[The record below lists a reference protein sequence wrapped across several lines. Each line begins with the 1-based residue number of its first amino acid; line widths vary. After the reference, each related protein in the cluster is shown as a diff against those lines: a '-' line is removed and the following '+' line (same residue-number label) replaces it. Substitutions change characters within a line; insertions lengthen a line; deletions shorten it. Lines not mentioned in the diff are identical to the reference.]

1 MRYSKRKRKGTK
13 VKKLANGGNGDPP
26 KGDPPYVSQAYGG
39 FPLYKEFGELTPT
52 PTSEFYTKAE
62 ERGYYE
68 GLPLLLPEAEVVAES
83 TNPFD
88 LSSIDNVVRQT
99 GAGVLGDYANIPADV
114 REAYEAQVTQ
124 GINEGAVLAAVGMS
138 PLLAMG
144 AGPVLARG
152 LAGWS
157 TISSLPLVSMEGAGL
172 VTVGQAVD
180 LVGAGIAVEHAPK
193 HVRDFIE
200 EPSIGGGAWLGLDL
214 LGLMMGG
221 SAAKSIYTQSLRAG
235 ENLTTPMTF
244 TSAVNLGDEAIIAGK
259 LDEATVLF
267 NRVVKDEISQIAT
280 STKINAADKQAAI
293 DEVLEFYSNYLNN
306 PAALEKLV
314 AQKQML
320 GGAKQVPMSPVI
332 AEEASL
338 QSYIYNKSTP
348 YYSVFDDAGGR
359 IGAHVD
365 PATPIR
371 SFTLTPTEVSP
382 GVFEAKASVSYFS
395 NTTPGRQAAAEAL
408 LENLRT
414 GSESAKNA
422 VLRAQ
427 EYLKQTY
434 GYSARGI
441 AKPQLN
447 ISGQVDMVDGVVIP
461 EGGFSSFDLSAQQIE
476 MLETLTP
483 EQFVSTLIHET
494 NHNMLTPFL
503 NQMADLQ
510 IMEMHMIGAT
520 NRIPQFRNATRVA
533 DKSLAPG
540 FHTADDMV
548 SGIREV
554 SAKYNNLHPEFST
567 GELDRHIM
575 ELLLPDEGIAR
586 LWEIKKA
593 YSAQAAKQGM
603 SFEDWMYKFTPEE
616 AEKGLNAWRN
626 GKQAGG
632 EKFIEADL
640 FLDLFQGSN
649 TEEKLRSLTSALNE
663 TFTPLPVITTAG
675 AAAVATDA
683 VISDEETPTINKRG
697 GFISKKKRRKGYRSI

>member
-1 MRYSKRKRKGTK
+1 MKYSKRRKKGT
-13 VKKLANGGNGDPP
+13 VIKKLANGGNGDPP
-26 KGDPPYVSQAYGG
+26 YGDPPYVSQSYEG
-39 FPLYKEFGELTPT
+39 FPLYKEFGQLTAT
-52 PTSEFYTKAE
+52 PTSKFYTKAK
-62 ERGYYE
+62 ERGFYE

-88 LSSIDNVVRQT
+88 LSSIDNVVQQT

-144 AGPVLARG
+144 VGPVLAEG

-157 TISSLPLVSMEGAGL
+157 AISSVPLVSMEGAGL

-180 LVGAGIAVEHAPK
+180 LVGAGMVVEHAPK

-214 LGLMMGG
+214 LGTIMGG
-221 SAAKSIYTQSLRAG
+221 SAAKNIYAQGLRASG
-235 ENLTTPMTF
+235 NLKTPMTF

-259 LDEATVLF
+259 LDEATMLF
-267 NRVVKDEISQIAT
+267 NRVVKDEISQINSLKI
-280 STKINAADKQAAI
+280 STADKQKGI
-293 DEVLEFYSNYLNN
+293 NETIEFYSKYLEN

-314 AQKQML
+314 SQKQML
-320 GGAKQVPMSPVI
+320 SGVKQVPMSPVI

-338 QSYIYNKSTP
+338 QSYIYNKATP
-348 YYSVFDDAGGR
+348 YYSVFDDAGAPIYG
-359 IGAHVD
+359 GHVK
-365 PATPIR
+365 PETPIR

-382 GVFEAKASVSYFS
+382 GVFEARASVSYFS
-395 NTTPGRQAAAEAL
+395 NTTPGRRSAAEAL
-408 LENLRT
+408 LENLKS

-422 VLRAQ
+422 TLRTM
-427 EYLKQTY
+427 EYFKQIY
-434 GYSARGI
+434 GYSARGV

-483 EQFVSTLIHET
+483 EQFVYTLIHET

-554 SAKYNNLHPEFST
+554 SAKYNNLHPELST
-567 GELDRHIM
+567 GEFDRHIM

-603 SFEDWMYKFTPEE
+603 SFKDWMYKFTPEE
-616 AEKGLNAWRN
+616 AEKGLNAWRS
-626 GKQAGG
+626 GKQSGG
-632 EKFIEADL
+632 EEFIEADL

-683 VISDEETPTINKRG
+683 VISDEETPTTNKRG

>member
-1 MRYSKRKRKGTK
+1 MKYSKRRKKGT
-13 VKKLANGGNGDPP
+13 VIKKLANGGNGDPP
-26 KGDPPYVSQAYGG
+26 YGDPPYVSQAYEG

-52 PTSEFYTKAE
+52 PTSKFYTKAK
-62 ERGYYE
+62 ERGFYE

-144 AGPVLARG
+144 AGPVLAEG

-180 LVGAGIAVEHAPK
+180 LVAGIAVEHASK

-214 LGLMMGG
+214 LGVIMGG

-235 ENLTTPMTF
+235 ENLMTPMTF

-267 NRVVKDEISQIAT
+267 NRVVKDEISQIST
-280 STKINAADKQAAI
+280 SKINAADKQAAI

-320 GGAKQVPMSPVI
+320 GRVKQVPMSPVI

-348 YYSVFDDAGGR
+348 YYSVFDDAGAPIYG
-359 IGAHVD
+359 GHVK
-365 PATPIR
+365 PETPIR
-371 SFTLTPTEVSP
+371 SFVFTPVEVD
-382 GVFEAKASVSYFS
+382 GVVEARASISYFS
-395 NTTPGRQAAAEAL
+395 NTTPGRRSAAEAL
-408 LENLRT
+408 LENLKS

-422 VLRAQ
+422 VLRTQ
-427 EYLKQTY
+427 EYFKQIY
-434 GYSARGI
+434 GYSARGV

-447 ISGQVDMVDGVVIP
+447 ISGQVDMVDGVVVP
-461 EGGFSSFDLSAQQIE
+461 GDGPMNLDLNAQQIE

-520 NRIPQFRNATRVA
+520 NKIPQFRNGKMVF
-533 DKSLAPG
+533 DKTLAPG
-540 FHTADDMV
+540 FHKVDDMIP
-548 SGIREV
+548 SIQEI
-554 SAKYNNLHPEFST
+554 SAKYNNLHPELST

-593 YSAQAAKQGM
+593 YSAQATKQGM

-616 AEKGLNAWRN
+616 AEKGLNAWRS
-626 GKQAGG
+626 GKQSGG

-640 FLDLFQGSN
+640 FLDLFQGFDKN
-649 TEEKLRSLTSALNE
+649 EKLRSLTSALNE
-663 TFTPLPVITTAG
+663 TFTPIPVIATGG
-675 AAAVATDA
+675 AAAFATDA
-683 VISDEETPTINKRG
+683 AISDEETPTTNRRG

>member
-1 MRYSKRKRKGTK
+1 MKYSKRRKKGT
-13 VKKLANGGNGDPP
+13 VIKKLANGGNGDPP
-26 KGDPPYVSQAYGG
+26 YGDPPYVSQSYEG
-39 FPLYKEFGELTPT
+39 FPLYKEFGQLTPT
-52 PTSEFYTKAE
+52 PTSNFYTKAK
-62 ERGYYE
+62 ERGFYE

-88 LSSIDNVVRQT
+88 LSSIDNVVQQT

-144 AGPVLARG
+144 VGPVLAEG

-157 TISSLPLVSMEGAGL
+157 AISSVPLVSMEGAGL

-180 LVGAGIAVEHAPK
+180 LVGAGIAVEHASK

-214 LGLMMGG
+214 LGVIMGG

-235 ENLTTPMTF
+235 ENLMTPMTF

-267 NRVVKDEISQIAT
+267 NRVVRDEISQINSLKI
-280 STKINAADKQAAI
+280 STADKQKGI
-293 DEVLEFYSNYLNN
+293 NETIEFYSKYLEN

-314 AQKQML
+314 SQKQML
-320 GGAKQVPMSPVI
+320 SGVKQVPMSPVI

-348 YYSVFDDAGGR
+348 YYSVFDDAGAPIYG
-359 IGAHVD
+359 GHVK
-365 PATPIR
+365 PETPIR

-382 GVFEAKASVSYFS
+382 GVFEARASVSYFS
-395 NTTPGRQAAAEAL
+395 NTTPGRRSAAEAL
-408 LENLRT
+408 LENLKS

-422 VLRAQ
+422 TLRTM
-427 EYLKQTY
+427 EYFKQIY
-434 GYSARGI
+434 GYSARGV

-483 EQFVSTLIHET
+483 EQFVYTLIHET

-520 NRIPQFRNATRVA
+520 NRIPQIRNGAVMSN
-533 DKSLAPG
+533 KSLAPG
-540 FHTADDMV
+540 FHKVDDMIP
-548 SGIREV
+548 SIQEI
-554 SAKYNNLHPEFST
+554 SAKYNSLHPELST

-593 YSAQAAKQGM
+593 YSAQATKQGM

-616 AEKGLNAWRN
+616 AEKGLNAWRS
-626 GKQAGG
+626 GKQSGG
-632 EKFIEADL
+632 EEFIEADL

-683 VISDEETPTINKRG
+683 VISDEETPTTNKRG

>member
-1 MRYSKRKRKGTK
+1 MKYSKRRKKGT
-13 VKKLANGGNGDPP
+13 VIKKLANGGNGDPP
-26 KGDPPYVSQAYGG
+26 YGDPPYVSQAYGG

-88 LSSIDNVVRQT
+88 LSSIDNVVQQT

-124 GINEGAVLAAVGMS
+124 GINEGAVLAAVAMS

-144 AGPVLARG
+144 VGPVLAEG

-214 LGLMMGG
+214 LGVMMGG
-221 SAAKSIYTQSLRAG
+221 SAAKNIYAQGLRASG
-235 ENLTTPMTF
+235 DLTTPMTF

-267 NRVVKDEISQIAT
+267 NRVVKDEISQIST
-280 STKINAADKQAAI
+280 SKINAADKQAAI

-314 AQKQML
+314 AQKQIL
-320 GGAKQVPMSPVI
+320 SGAKQVPMSPVI

-348 YYSVFDDAGGR
+348 YYSVFDDAGGK
-359 IGAHVD
+359 IAAHAD

-408 LENLRT
+408 LENLRS

-422 VLRAQ
+422 VLRTQ
-427 EYLKQTY
+427 EYFKQTY
-434 GYSARGI
+434 GYSARGV

-476 MLETLTP
+476 MLETLSP

-520 NRIPQFRNATRVA
+520 NRIPQIRNGAVMSN
-533 DKSLAPG
+533 KSLAPG
-540 FHTADDMV
+540 FHEVDDMIP
-548 SGIREV
+548 SIQEI
-554 SAKYNNLHPEFST
+554 SAKYNNLYPELST
-567 GELDRHIM
+567 GDLDRHIM

-593 YSAQAAKQGM
+593 YSAQATKRGM
-603 SFEDWMYKFTPEE
+603 SFKDWMYKFTPEE
-616 AEKGLNAWRN
+616 AEKGLNAWRS
-626 GKQAGG
+626 GKQSGG
-632 EKFIEADL
+632 EEFIEADL
-640 FLDLFQGSN
+640 FLDLFQGFDKN
-649 TEEKLRSLTSALNE
+649 EKLRSLTSALNE
-663 TFTPLPVITTAG
+663 TFTPIPVIATGG
-675 AAAVATDA
+675 AAAFATDA
-683 VISDEETPTINKRG
+683 AISNEETPTTNRRG